1 MTHSQLRRLKIN
13 RYEQFVD
20 VPWIEFSP
28 HENLILGHNGSGK
41 TQLLRLLAAVL
52 SFDYRAYLGA
62 ELDVEFELCYPN
74 EQAGRGVVTTRG
86 RVTCTPA
93 SEGSEGSEDAAN
105 FTARL
110 EIRRDNAVAL
120 AQIDGP
126 NASVRVNDVEISET
140 WSVIPGRP
148 LPVGKGRG
156 SDAFGRFRPMMEAL
170 TVSPDDREFIR
181 LTARAQYELGATG
194 YPGRFDPDIG
204 AEFFVIL
211 DLMHA
216 RAELDS
222 RARDVGLCLQ
232 RDTRLAPF
240 GSINQQPLHGLFDPL
255 DASALTVQPRVV
267 AEGPSAVE
275 CQGVELRVRFNSGLE
290 VADADLTFGQR
301 RFLLIALLVLCTA
314 NYPIL
319 IDEIDNG
326 LHPRMLTAAC
336 KLLRGRQSFLA
347 THNKAVVDLPRYESA
362 DDLRQRI
369 HVCRRD
375 DAGNQT
381 VDTLDEAAA
390 EAVFARLGDTH
401 VSDALLADGLW

>member
-1 MTHSQLRRLKIN
+1 MTHSQLRRLKIH
-13 RYEQFVD
+13 RYQQFVD

-41 TQLLRLLAAVL
+41 TALLRLLAAVL

-62 ELDVEFELCYPN
+62 ELDVEFELLYPN
-74 EQAGRGVVTTRG
+74 EQAGHGVVTTKG
-86 RVTCTPA
+86 RVTCTA
-93 SEGSEGSEDAAN
+93 GSEDAAN

-126 NASVRVNDVEISET
+126 NASVRVNDVEIAET
-140 WSVIPGRP
+140 WNVIPGRP

-181 LTARAQYELGATG
+181 LTARAEYELGATG
-194 YPGRFDPDIG
+194 FPGRFDPDIG

-222 RARDVGLCLQ
+222 VAREAGLVLE
-232 RDTRLAPF
+232 RDSRLAPF

-255 DASALTVQPRVV
+255 GAAALIVQPRVV

-275 CQGVELRVRFNSGLE
+275 CQGVELRVRFTSGVE

-301 RFLLIALLVLCTA
+301 RFLLIALLILCTA

-326 LHPRMLTAAC
+326 LHPRLLTAAC

-381 VDTLDEAAA
+381 IDTLDETSAQ
-390 EAVFARLGDTH
+390 AVFEKLVGMTA
-401 VSDALLADGLW
+401 SDVLLADGLW